1 MLGISGMA
9 SSAGTGDICHL
20 QLGLAEELGSPVLTP
35 SFLFSAIFHSIGHWA
50 ECCSHPARLCSLVAQ
65 HLRLAAHS

>member
-20 QLGLAEELGSPVLTP
+20 QLGLAEELGSP
-35 SFLFSAIFHSIGHWA
+35 S
-50 ECCSHPARLCSLVAQ
+50 
-65 HLRLAAHS
+65 